1 MIDTTEEV
9 EMVNNVEDFANDAES
24 SQNSETQTPVE
35 TDTPQ
40 QGSEVENKDDI
51 EKGNVG
57 RTHEQKM
64 TYSFRKQLGKQ
75 KQKYESQYS
84 QLQQQ
89 YNDLL
94 SRLDKLENPNKY
106 APLARDQFTDDD
118 SFIDA
123 LVQQR
128 FDNMW
133 NAKLEEAK
141 KQYETEN
148 KQNEEINAY
157 RSRADENVKKLF
169 KTPES
174 EKQYRDTIAKALN
187 DGLGELVD
195 TDKEVAMYIMRSDLG
210 PKILYEMATNPKI
223 VEDMFGES
231 VTEMDRQFKIRDLE
245 NKLRTAMVAPATP
258 VIGKPGINQ
267 AQPNRGSIFESDD
280 SILEYLRTH

>member
-9 EMVNNVEDFANDAES
+9 EMVNDVQDFANEAE
-24 SQNSETQTPVE
+24 NSETENNAETPSEGNLQQAAEVE
-35 TDTPQ
+35 TEQ
-40 QGSEVENKDDI
+40 N
-51 EKGNVG
+51 EKGSSE
-57 RTHEQKM
+57 RSKLEQAS
-64 TYSFRKQLGKQ
+64 YSFRKQLAKN
-75 KQKYESQYS
+75 KQKYETRYND
-84 QLQQQ
+84 LQSQ

-94 SRLDKLENPNKY
+94 ARLDKLEHPEKY
-106 APLARDQFTDDD
+106 QPLNRAQFETDDD
-118 SFIDA
+118 YINK
-123 LVQQR
+123 LVEER
-128 FDNMW
+128 FNNVW
-133 NAKLEEAK
+133 QAKLEEAK

-157 RSRADENVKKLF
+157 RTRADENVKKLF

-223 VEDMFGES
+223 VEDMFGEG

-245 NKLRTAMVAPATP
+245 NKLRTAMVTPAAP

>member
-9 EMVNNVEDFANDAES
+9 EMVNDVQDFANDAE
-24 SQNSETQTPVE
+24 NSGTENTAETPSEGNLQQAAEVE
-35 TDTPQ
+35 TEQ
-40 QGSEVENKDDI
+40 N
-51 EKGNVG
+51 EKGSSE
-57 RTHEQKM
+57 RSKLEQAS
-64 TYSFRKQLGKQ
+64 YSFRKQLAKN
-75 KQKYESQYS
+75 KQKYETRYND
-84 QLQQQ
+84 LQSQ

-94 SRLDKLENPNKY
+94 ARLDKLEHPEKY
-106 APLARDQFTDDD
+106 QPLNRAQFETDDD
-118 SFIDA
+118 YINK
-123 LVQQR
+123 LVEER
-128 FDNMW
+128 FNNVW
-133 NAKLEEAK
+133 QAKLEEAK

-223 VEDMFGES
+223 VEDMFGEG

-245 NKLRTAMVAPATP
+245 NKLRTAMVTP
-258 VIGKPGINQ
+258 VAPVVGKPGINQ
-267 AQPNRGSIFESDD
+267 AQPDRGSIFDSDD
-280 SILEYLRTH
+280 SILNYLRTH

>member
-245 NKLRTAMVAPATP
+245 NKLRTAMVAPAAP

>member
-9 EMVNNVEDFANDAES
+9 EMVNDVQDFANEAE
-24 SQNSETQTPVE
+24 NSGTENNAETPSEGNLQQAAEVE
-35 TDTPQ
+35 TEQ
-40 QGSEVENKDDI
+40 N
-51 EKGNVG
+51 EKGSSE
-57 RTHEQKM
+57 RSKLEQAS
-64 TYSFRKQLGKQ
+64 YSFRKQLAKN
-75 KQKYESQYS
+75 KQKYETRYND
-84 QLQQQ
+84 LQSQ

-94 SRLDKLENPNKY
+94 ARLDKLEHPEKY
-106 APLARDQFTDDD
+106 QPLNRAQFETDDD
-118 SFIDA
+118 YINK
-123 LVQQR
+123 LVEER
-128 FDNMW
+128 FNNVW
-133 NAKLEEAK
+133 QAKLEEAK

-223 VEDMFGES
+223 VEDMFGEG

-245 NKLRTAMVAPATP
+245 NKLRNALVTPVAP

>member
-9 EMVNNVEDFANDAES
+9 EMVNGVEDFANDAES
-24 SQNSETQTPVE
+24 SQNSETQAPVE

-57 RTHEQKM
+57 RTHEQEM

-94 SRLDKLENPNKY
+94 ARLDKLENPKKY

-223 VEDMFGES
+223 VEDMFGEG

-245 NKLRTAMVAPATP
+245 NKLRTAMVTPAAP

>member
-9 EMVNNVEDFANDAES
+9 EMVNDVQDFANEAE
-24 SQNSETQTPVE
+24 NSGTENNAETPSEGNLQQAAEVE
-35 TDTPQ
+35 TEQ
-40 QGSEVENKDDI
+40 N
-51 EKGNVG
+51 EKGSSE
-57 RTHEQKM
+57 RSKLEQAS
-64 TYSFRKQLGKQ
+64 YSFRKQLAKN
-75 KQKYESQYS
+75 KQKYETRYND
-84 QLQQQ
+84 LQSQ

-94 SRLDKLENPNKY
+94 ARLDKLEHPEKY
-106 APLARDQFTDDD
+106 QPLNRAQFETDDD
-118 SFIDA
+118 YINK
-123 LVQQR
+123 LVEER
-128 FDNMW
+128 FNNVW
-133 NAKLEEAK
+133 QAKLEEAK

-223 VEDMFGES
+223 VEDMFGEG

-245 NKLRTAMVAPATP
+245 NKLRTAMVTP
-258 VIGKPGINQ
+258 VAPVVGKPGINQ
-267 AQPNRGSIFESDD
+267 AQPDRGSIFDSDD
-280 SILEYLRTH
+280 SILNYLRTH

>member
-9 EMVNNVEDFANDAES
+9 EMVNNVEDFANDAVS

-245 NKLRTAMVAPATP
+245 NKLRTAMVAPAAP

>member
-9 EMVNNVEDFANDAES
+9 EMVNDVQDFANDAE
-24 SQNSETQTPVE
+24 NSGTENTAETPSEGNLQQAAEVE
-35 TDTPQ
+35 TEQ
-40 QGSEVENKDDI
+40 N
-51 EKGNVG
+51 EKGSSE
-57 RTHEQKM
+57 RSKLEQAS
-64 TYSFRKQLGKQ
+64 YSFRKQLAKN
-75 KQKYESQYS
+75 KQKYETRYND
-84 QLQQQ
+84 LQSQ

-94 SRLDKLENPNKY
+94 ARLDKLEHPEKY
-106 APLARDQFTDDD
+106 QPLNRAQFETDDD
-118 SFIDA
+118 YINK
-123 LVQQR
+123 LVEER
-128 FDNMW
+128 FNNVW
-133 NAKLEEAK
+133 QAKLEEAK

-174 EKQYRDTIAKALN
+174 EKQYRETIAKALN

-223 VEDMFGES
+223 VEDMFGEG

-245 NKLRTAMVAPATP
+245 NKLRTAMITPAAP
-258 VIGKPGINQ
+258 VVGKPGINQ
-267 AQPNRGSIFESDD
+267 AQPDRGSIFDSDD
-280 SILEYLRTH
+280 SILNYLRTH

>member
-1 MIDTTEEV
+1 MIDTTDEV
-9 EMVNNVEDFANDAES
+9 EMVNGVEDFANEAES
-24 SQNSETQTPVE
+24 SQNTETQAPVE
-35 TDTPQ
+35 TETPQ
-40 QGSEVENKDDI
+40 QGSEVENKSDI

-57 RTHEQKM
+57 RTHEQEM

-94 SRLDKLENPNKY
+94 ARLDKLENPQKY
-106 APLARDQFTDDD
+106 APLNREQFTDDD

-133 NAKLEEAK
+133 NSKLEEAK

-169 KTPES
+169 KTPEA

-210 PKILYEMATNPKI
+210 PKILYEMATNPKV
-223 VEDMFGES
+223 VEEMFGEN
-231 VTEMDRQFKIRDLE
+231 VTEMDRQFKIRELE
-245 NKLRTAMVAPATP
+245 NKLRTAMVTPPPP
-258 VIGKPGINQ
+258 VIGKPGMNQ
-267 AQPNRGSIFESDD
+267 AQPNRGSIFDSDD

>member
-9 EMVNNVEDFANDAES
+9 EMVNDVQDFANEAE
-24 SQNSETQTPVE
+24 NSGTENTAETPSEGNLQQAAEVE
-35 TDTPQ
+35 TEQ
-40 QGSEVENKDDI
+40 N
-51 EKGNVG
+51 EKGSSE
-57 RTHEQKM
+57 RSKLEQAS
-64 TYSFRKQLGKQ
+64 YSFRKQLAKN
-75 KQKYESQYS
+75 KQKYETRYND
-84 QLQQQ
+84 LQSQ

-94 SRLDKLENPNKY
+94 ARLDKLEHPEKY
-106 APLARDQFTDDD
+106 QPLNRAQFETDDD
-118 SFIDA
+118 YINK
-123 LVQQR
+123 LVEER
-128 FDNMW
+128 FNNVW
-133 NAKLEEAK
+133 QSKLAEAQ

-174 EKQYRDTIAKALN
+174 EKQYRDTIAQALN

-223 VEDMFGES
+223 VEDMFGEG

-245 NKLRTAMVAPATP
+245 NKLRTAMVTPAAP

>member
-9 EMVNNVEDFANDAES
+9 EMVNDVQDFANEAE
-24 SQNSETQTPVE
+24 NSGTENNAETPSEGNLQQAAEVE
-35 TDTPQ
+35 TEQ
-40 QGSEVENKDDI
+40 N
-51 EKGNVG
+51 EKGSSE
-57 RTHEQKM
+57 RSKLEQAS
-64 TYSFRKQLGKQ
+64 YSFRKQLAKN
-75 KQKYESQYS
+75 KQKYETRYND
-84 QLQQQ
+84 LQNQ

-94 SRLDKLENPNKY
+94 ARLDKLEHPEKY
-106 APLARDQFTDDD
+106 QPLNRAQFETDDD
-118 SFIDA
+118 YINK
-123 LVQQR
+123 LVEER
-128 FDNMW
+128 FNNVW
-133 NAKLEEAK
+133 QAKLEEAK

-223 VEDMFGES
+223 VEDMFGDG

-245 NKLRTAMVAPATP
+245 NKLRTAMVTPAAP

>member
-9 EMVNNVEDFANDAES
+9 EMVNDVQDFANEAE
-24 SQNSETQTPVE
+24 NSGTENNAETPSEGNLQQAAEVE
-35 TDTPQ
+35 TEQ
-40 QGSEVENKDDI
+40 N
-51 EKGNVG
+51 EKGSSE
-57 RTHEQKM
+57 RSKLEQAS
-64 TYSFRKQLGKQ
+64 YSFRKQLAKN
-75 KQKYESQYS
+75 KQKYETRYND
-84 QLQQQ
+84 LQSQ

-94 SRLDKLENPNKY
+94 ARLDKLEHPEKY
-106 APLARDQFTDDD
+106 QPLNRAQFETDDD
-118 SFIDA
+118 YINK
-123 LVQQR
+123 LVEER
-128 FDNMW
+128 FNNVW
-133 NAKLEEAK
+133 QAKLEEAK

-223 VEDMFGES
+223 VEDMFGDG

-245 NKLRTAMVAPATP
+245 NKLRTAMVTPAAP

>member
-9 EMVNNVEDFANDAES
+9 EMVNDVQDFANEAE
-24 SQNSETQTPVE
+24 NSGTENTAETPSEGNLQQAAEVE
-35 TDTPQ
+35 TEQ
-40 QGSEVENKDDI
+40 N
-51 EKGNVG
+51 EKGSSE
-57 RTHEQKM
+57 RSKLEQAS
-64 TYSFRKQLGKQ
+64 YSFRKQLAKN
-75 KQKYESQYS
+75 KQKYETRYND
-84 QLQQQ
+84 LQSQ

-94 SRLDKLENPNKY
+94 ARLDKLEHPEKY
-106 APLARDQFTDDD
+106 QPLNRAQFETDDD
-118 SFIDA
+118 YINK
-123 LVQQR
+123 LVEERFNNVWQSKLAEAQQ
-128 FDNMW
+128 
-133 NAKLEEAK
+133 
-141 KQYETEN
+141 QYETEN

-223 VEDMFGES
+223 VEDMFGEG

-245 NKLRTAMVAPATP
+245 NKLRTAMVTPAAP

>member
-9 EMVNNVEDFANDAES
+9 EMVNDVQDFANEAE
-24 SQNSETQTPVE
+24 NSGTENNAETPSEGNLQQAAEVE
-35 TDTPQ
+35 TEQ
-40 QGSEVENKDDI
+40 N
-51 EKGNVG
+51 EKGSSE
-57 RTHEQKM
+57 RSKLEQAS
-64 TYSFRKQLGKQ
+64 YSFRKQLAKN
-75 KQKYESQYS
+75 KQKYETRYND
-84 QLQQQ
+84 LQSQ

-94 SRLDKLENPNKY
+94 ARLDKLEHPEKY
-106 APLARDQFTDDD
+106 QPLNRAQFETDDD
-118 SFIDA
+118 YINK
-123 LVQQR
+123 LVEER
-128 FDNMW
+128 FNNVW
-133 NAKLEEAK
+133 QAKLEEAK

-223 VEDMFGES
+223 VEDMFGEG

-245 NKLRTAMVAPATP
+245 NKLRTAMVTPAAP